1 MPSWIKPAF
10 WGVVAG
16 AIAWWV
22 VLGAAL
28 GWVSPATA
36 QKMASDKAQAAVVA
50 VASPFCVAR
59 FEQQANAVA
68 SWQALKK
75 SAADYSQDDFIK
87 KGGWEALPGEKIDSD
102 VADAI
107 ASACATNLL
116 NLKAINGVKLDTT
129 TAKS

>member
-1 MPSWIKPAF
+1 MPSWIKPAL

-16 AIAWWV
+16 AIAWWI
-22 VLGAAL
+22 VLGAGL
-28 GWVSPATA
+28 GWVSPTTA
-36 QKMASDKAQAAVVA
+36 QKMASDKVQAAVVA
-50 VASPFCVAR
+50 VASPYCVSR

-75 SAADYSQDDFIK
+75 SASDYTQDDFIK
-87 KGGWEALPGEKIDSD
+87 KGGWAMLPGAKLDSD

-116 NLKAINGVKLDTT
+116 SLKEINGVKLDTT
-129 TAKS
+129 TVKS